1 MWTLSTQRA
10 QGALFNKDGFP
21 QSVQITYRLR
31 SRATINRWRNYI
43 VLKCIK
49 EKLNL
54 IHLHTSIDN
63 IKFNFDNSTEE
74 VILKQGWYLLD
85 HRDACGEFWR
95 KMFLHSWLK
104 FDIYIYL
111 IWTNENCITS
121 LWLYVSH
128 IVLLTHCLC
137 PTLLIGTWSTLL
149 YLNLYEKKNNHSN
162 SQPVSPTTAELW
174 AVPTSA
180 EHRCDKVIS
189 HVPCGKGFFPRPEN
203 SHWVHISELQTST
216 TLKMLP

>member
-95 KMFLHSWLK
+95 KMYLHSWLK
-104 FDIYIYL
+104 FDIYIFNLNKWKLYYL
-111 IWTNENCITS
+111 FVA
-121 LWLYVSH
+121 LRVSH
-128 IVLLTHCLC
+128 C
-137 PTLLIGTWSTLL
+137 PAHTLSLSHIIDR
-149 YLNLYEKKNNHSN
+149 NLVNLAVSEFVWEK
-162 SQPVSPTTAELW
+162 E
-174 AVPTSA
+174 
-180 EHRCDKVIS
+180 
-189 HVPCGKGFFPRPEN
+189 
-203 SHWVHISELQTST
+203 
-216 TLKMLP
+216 